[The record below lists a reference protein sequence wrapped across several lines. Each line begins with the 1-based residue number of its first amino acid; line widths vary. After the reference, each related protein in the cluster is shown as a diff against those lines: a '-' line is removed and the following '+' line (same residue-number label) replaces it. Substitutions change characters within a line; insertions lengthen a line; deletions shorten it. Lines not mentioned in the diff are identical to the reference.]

1 MFFTN
6 INEDFMCQSPSGNKV
21 YWLIASEHGAPHF
34 EMRYIEIPAGGRTH
48 YGNHEHEHEVY
59 IVKGKGWVKGSDG
72 EHEITA
78 GMAVFIPGWEDHQFI
93 NASDT
98 EPLSVICVVPKGAE
112 AEYKPPCQQ

>member
-6 INEDFMCQSPSGNKV
+6 INEDYMCQSPSGNKV
-21 YWLIASEHGAPHF
+21 YWLIAAEHGAPHF

-59 IVKGKGWVKGSDG
+59 IAKGKGWVKGRDG
-72 EHEITA
+72 EHENTA

-93 NASDT
+93 NGSEE
-98 EPLSVICVVPKGAE
+98 EPLGVICVVPKGAE
-112 AEYKPPCQQ
+112 AEYKPPCGQ